1 MKLEFTEE
9 QKFTQWWLWLIML
22 AVFSIPVYDFVV
34 VDFSQALKSSPLI
47 LLVILFYAFKLKTR
61 INDKGIRMTYFSY
74 LGKFKDWSEIKSV
87 KVIDYGFVGGWG
99 VRLWTKFGTVYNIRG
114 SKGLVVELNSGT
126 AFIIG
131 TQQEEE
137 LKTFFKKLGKISE

>member
-1 MKLEFTEE
+1 MKLEFIEE
-9 QKFTQWWLWLIML
+9 QKFTQWWLWIIIV
-22 AVFSIPVYDFVV
+22 AVLSIPVYDFVF
-34 VDFSQALKSSPLI
+34 VDFTQALKSSPVI
-47 LLVILFYAFKLKTR
+47 LLVILFYIFKLKTR
-61 INDKGIRMTYFSY
+61 INEKGIRMSYLPY
-74 LGKFKDWSEIKSV
+74 LGKFKNWTEIKFV

-114 SKGLVVELNSGT
+114 SKGLVVELNSGK

-137 LKTFFKKLGKISE
+137 LKTILKSLGKISE